1 MNAKRFLRWVA
12 ADHSLGTRQGWLLWG
27 ILGAGAILRLQQW
40 FFCRSLWLD
49 EAKLAL
55 NIQNRSF
62 IELLSPL
69 DYNQGAAVG
78 FLWVQAGLVSVFSD
92 HEMVLRVFPLLAGIA
107 SLFIFSRLVFS
118 IFSGPAPWIA
128 LAWLV
133 LNDRQ
138 IYYSN
143 EAKQYGLDVFLTL
156 LLLLLAVQILR
167 SAKKEPSVW
176 PLGLLGFLAIW
187 FSHPVVFVL
196 AGIGLVWS
204 WARWKKILSVSWLRL
219 TAVGV
224 LWVAG
229 FLLSVWVS
237 LSGLMANA
245 MLQEYWQSAYP
256 PWFWPEGLLWFGR
269 SIAEFFLDPASLVPG
284 LALPLF
290 VLGAVILIRQ
300 NGKHAALLLLPF
312 GFTLL
317 AAGLHLYPFQKRLV
331 LFLAPV
337 TLLLTANCLGV
348 LGRFCARRWGRYRKL
363 VWVVV
368 GLLVLGVSWDS
379 LRRTVR
385 WVGDPQVREH
395 IRPLLVQLKQM
406 WQPGDRLYVY
416 RHAWAPY
423 RYYQKRLGLDH
434 LDWVQGSG
442 DRKRVGHFEKDWRR
456 FQNAPRV
463 WVLVSHSNRFPLK
476 GSPNEN
482 AYILK
487 KFSRLGPRRWHR
499 RIPGSSLTLFEV
511 AVKESSEP
519 I

>member
-1 MNAKRFLRWVA
+1 MTAKRFLRWAA
-12 ADHSLGTRQGWLLWG
+12 ADHPWGSRQGWLLWG
-27 ILGAGAILRLQQW
+27 LLGAGVILRLQQW
-40 FFCRSLWLD
+40 LFCRSLWLD

-69 DYNQGAAVG
+69 EYNQGAAIG
-78 FLWVQAGLVSVFSD
+78 FLWVQEGLVFIFSD
-92 HEMVLRVFPLLAGIA
+92 HEMVLRVFLLLAGIA
-107 SLFIFSRLVFS
+107 SLFLFSRLVFS
-118 IFSGPAPWIA
+118 ILSGPAPWIA
-128 LAWLV
+128 LAWFV

-143 EAKQYGLDVFLTL
+143 EAKQYGLDVFFTL

-167 SAKKEPSVW
+167 SEKKEPSVW

-196 AGIGLVWS
+196 ADIGLVLS
-204 WARWKKILSVSWLRL
+204 WAWWKKTLSVSWLRL

-237 LSGLMANA
+237 LRGLMANA
-245 MLQEYWQSAYP
+245 MLQEYWQSAYL
-256 PWFWPEGLLWFGR
+256 PWSWPGVLLWFGR
-269 SIAEFFLDPASLVPG
+269 SMAEFFLDPASLVPG

-290 VLGAVILIRQ
+290 VLGAVVLARQ
-300 NGKHAALLLLPF
+300 NKKHLALLLLPF

-331 LFLAPV
+331 LFLAPAAI
-337 TLLLTANCLGV
+337 LLTANCIGV
-348 LGRFCARRWGRYRKL
+348 LGRFCARRWKRHKKL
-363 VWVVV
+363 VWLVV

-385 WVGDPQVREH
+385 RVGDPQVREH
-395 IRPLLVQLKQM
+395 IRPLLVQMKQK

-416 RHAWAPY
+416 RHARAPY
-423 RYYQKRLGLDH
+423 RYYQKRLDLWGLDC
-434 LDWVQGSG
+434 VIGSG
-442 DRKRVGHFEKDWRR
+442 DYKRVSRFERDWRQ

-463 WVLVSHSNRFPLK
+463 WVLVSHSNRYPLK

-511 AVKESSEP
+511 ER
-519 I
+519 